1 MDNWQSLNYQYLT
14 NAIAIV
20 GEALYHRARS
30 IQNQSVEASSD
41 VLSSFEVKGQE
52 NVALISASSNLENIC
67 TIFHLSDFERDL
79 LLLCT
84 GMELN
89 PGWTSWCA
97 VAQDNPKLDYPTFNL
112 ALSILKNPDWNALNP
127 AASLRRWGLIEIGNS
142 HILTIAPLRI
152 NERILHYLMGVSH
165 LDEELI
171 EIVEVVEGVDFL
183 VDSHQL
189 LVEQIRKTWLNKIH
203 SQTLPIIQLCGGEI
217 ASKRNIAATACN
229 QLGLNLYS
237 INLSNIPA
245 NIDDIHR
252 FIRLWK
258 REYLLNKSVLFLEC
272 STASSDTNKENAINL
287 LIDKIISPI
296 VISTEERRVILHRPA
311 ITFDVYKPTAKEQ
324 RNIWNQALKR
334 NSFHI
339 NGFVDTLISQFNLSS
354 NAIEAVSINAIG
366 YETTDVSTLEN
377 QLWDTC
383 RIQARPQL
391 DDLAQRILPATAWD
405 DLVLPLPQRQTLQEI
420 VSHVRQRAK
429 VYENWGFSTK
439 GSNGLGVTALF
450 AGTSGTGK
458 TMAASVLARE
468 LNLDLYRIDL
478 SSVVSKYIG
487 ETEKN
492 LRRVFDAAEAG
503 GVILLFDE
511 ADALFG
517 KRSDVK
523 DSRDRY
529 ANMEVSYLL
538 QRMEAY
544 RGLAILTTNLKD
556 SIDTAFMRR
565 IRFIVKFP
573 FPDANQRAEI
583 WQRIFPKDTPS
594 EGLNIKKLA
603 KLNVAGGN
611 IRNIALNAAFLA
623 ADEQQPVMMKHLL
636 QAAESEYIKLE
647 RTLTD
652 AEKLGWV

>member
-1 MDNWQSLNYQYLT
+1 MDNWQSLNYQYLI

-20 GEALYHRARS
+20 GEALFCRVREA
-30 IQNQSVEASSD
+30 QNQSIEVLSD
-41 VLSSFEVKGQE
+41 VREEFQVEQ
-52 NVALISASSNLENIC
+52 ISMSVPSNLENIC
-67 TIFHLSDFERDL
+67 TTFNLSDFERDL
-79 LLLCT
+79 LLLCA

-89 PGWTSWCA
+89 PTWTSWCA
-97 VAQDNPKLDYPTFNL
+97 AAQDNPKLDYPTFNL
-112 ALSILKNPDWNALNP
+112 ALSTLKNPDWNALNP
-127 AASLRRWGLIEIGNS
+127 AASLRRWGLIEVGNAN
-142 HILTIAPLRI
+142 ILTIAPLRI
-152 NERILHYLMGVSH
+152 NERILHYLMGICH
-165 LDEELI
+165 LDEELLDM
-171 EIVEVVEGVDFL
+171 VETVDSADFL

-189 LVEQIRKTWLNKIH
+189 LAEQIGQIWSQNKH
-203 SQTLPIIQLCGGEI
+203 HDSPIISIVQLCGGEI
-217 ASKRNIAATACN
+217 ASKRNIAAAACA
-229 QLGLNLYS
+229 QLGFNLYTIDAS
-237 INLSNIPA
+237 TLPSST
-245 NIDDIHR
+245 DDIHKL
-252 FIRLWK
+252 IRLWK

-272 STASSDTNKENAINL
+272 NTNDNDTNKENAINL
-287 LIDKIISPI
+287 LIQRTKSPLIVSTDK
-296 VISTEERRVILHRPA
+296 RRVILHRKLV
-311 ITFDVYKPTAKEQ
+311 TFDVDKPTTKEQ
-324 RNIWNQALKR
+324 RHIWNQALNQKA
-334 NSFHI
+334 FGL
-339 NGFVDTLISQFNLSS
+339 NGFVDTLVSQFNLSS
-354 NAIEAVSINAIG
+354 NAIESVS
-366 YETTDVSTLEN
+366 VSTIETESKNISIQN
-377 QLWDTC
+377 QLWNSC
-383 RIQARPQL
+383 RVQARPQL
-391 DDLAQRILPATAWD
+391 DDLAQRIASPTNWD
-405 DLVLPLPQRQTLQEI
+405 DLVLPIPQRQTLQEI
-420 VSHVRQRAK
+420 ISQVRQRAK
-429 VYENWGFSTK
+429 VYENWGFNTK
-439 GSNGLGVTALF
+439 GTNGLGVTALF
-450 AGTSGTGK
+450 AGSSGTGK
-458 TMAASVLARE
+458 TMAASVLAKE

-544 RGLAILTTNLKD
+544 RGLAILTSNLKD

-573 FPDANQRAEI
+573 FPDASQRAEI
-583 WQRIFPKDTPS
+583 WQRIFPTDTPLK
-594 EGLNIKKLA
+594 ELNIKKLA

-623 ADEQQPVMMKHLL
+623 ADEEQPVMMKHLL

-652 AEKLGWV
+652 VEKQGWV

>member
-1 MDNWQSLNYQYLT
+1 MDNWQNLNYQYLI

-20 GEALYHRARS
+20 GEALFCRVREA
-30 IQNQSVEASSD
+30 QNQSIEVLSD
-41 VLSSFEVKGQE
+41 VREEFQVEQ
-52 NVALISASSNLENIC
+52 ISMSVPSNLENLC
-67 TIFHLSDFERDL
+67 TTFNLGDFERDL
-79 LLLCT
+79 LLLCA

-89 PGWTSWCA
+89 PTWTSCCTA
-97 VAQDNPKLDYPTFNL
+97 AQDNPKLDYPTFNL

-127 AASLRRWGLIEIGNS
+127 AAPLRRWGLIEVGNAN
-142 HILTIAPLRI
+142 ILTIAPLRI
-152 NERILHYLMGVSH
+152 NERILHYLMGISH
-165 LDEELI
+165 LDEELLDML
-171 EIVEVVEGVDFL
+171 ETVDSVDFL

-189 LVEQIRKTWLNKIH
+189 LAEQISQIWSQNKH
-203 SQTLPIIQLCGGEI
+203 HDLLIISMVQLCGGEI
-217 ASKRNIAATACN
+217 ASKRNIAAAACA
-229 QLGLNLYS
+229 QLEFNLYTIDAS
-237 INLSNIPA
+237 TLPSTT
-245 NIDDIHR
+245 DDIHKL
-252 FIRLWK
+252 IRLWK

-272 STASSDTNKENAINL
+272 NINNHDTNKENAIDL
-287 LIDKIISPI
+287 LIQRITSPLI
-296 VISTEERRVILHRPA
+296 VSTDEKRVILHRRA
-311 ITFDVYKPTAKEQ
+311 ITFDVSKPTAKEQ
-324 RNIWNQALKR
+324 RHIWNQTLNQKAFGL
-334 NSFHI
+334 
-339 NGFVDTLISQFNLSS
+339 NGFVDTLVSQFNLSS
-354 NAIEAVSINAIG
+354 NAIESVS
-366 YETTDVSTLEN
+366 VSTIEADSKN
-377 QLWDTC
+377 ISIQKQLWNSC

-391 DDLAQRILPATAWD
+391 DDLAQRIASSTNWD
-405 DLVLPLPQRQTLQEI
+405 DLVLPIPQRQILQEI
-420 VSHVRQRAK
+420 ISQVRQRAK
-429 VYENWGFSTK
+429 VYENWGFNTK

-450 AGTSGTGK
+450 AGSSGTGK
-458 TMAASVLARE
+458 TMAASVLAKE
-468 LNLDLYRIDL
+468 LDLDLYRIDL

-544 RGLAILTTNLKD
+544 RGLAILTSNLKD

-573 FPDANQRAEI
+573 FPDASQRAEI
-583 WQRIFPKDTPS
+583 WQRIFPTDTPLK
-594 EGLNIKKLA
+594 ELNIKKLA

-623 ADEQQPVMMKHLL
+623 ADEEQPVMMKHLL

-652 AEKLGWV
+652 AEKHGWV

>member
-1 MDNWQSLNYQYLT
+1 MDNFPSLNYQYLI

-20 GEALYHRARS
+20 GQVLYRRV
-30 IQNQSVEASSD
+30 IQVQKQSVEVLSD
-41 VLSSFEVKGQE
+41 VQQDFQVKEVSMS
-52 NVALISASSNLENIC
+52 VSSNLENIC
-67 TIFHLSDFERDL
+67 TIFNLADFERDL
-79 LLLCT
+79 LLLCA

-97 VAQDNPKLDYPTFNL
+97 AAQDNSKLDYPTFNL
-112 ALSILKNPDWNALNP
+112 ALSIFKNPDWNALTPNAP
-127 AASLRRWGLIEIGNS
+127 LRRWGLIEVGNS
-142 HILTIAPLRI
+142 NILTIAPLRI
-152 NERILHYLMGVSH
+152 NERILHYLMGISD

-171 EIVEVVEGVDFL
+171 EMVEVMERVDFL

-189 LVEQIRKTWLNKIH
+189 VAEQISKIWFH
-203 SQTLPIIQLCGGEI
+203 EHKYRDFPTVQLCGGEVTT
-217 ASKRNIAATACN
+217 KRNIAASVCN
-229 QLGLNLYS
+229 QLGLNLCS
-237 INLSNIPA
+237 ISVSTIPSA
-245 NIDDIHR
+245 IDDIHR

-258 REYLLNKSVLFLEC
+258 REYLLSKSVLFLEC
-272 STASSDTNKENAINL
+272 NSNNGDTNKENAINL
-287 LIDKIISPI
+287 LIERITSPLI
-296 VISTEERRVILHRPA
+296 VSTDERRFILHRPTV
-311 ITFDVYKPTAKEQ
+311 TFDVDKPTTQEQ
-324 RNIWNQALKR
+324 RNIWNQALNS
-334 NSFHI
+334 NSFHV
-339 NGFVDTLISQFNLSS
+339 NGFVDSLVSQFNLSS
-354 NAIEAVSINAIG
+354 NAIEAVSASALG
-366 YETTDVSTLEN
+366 YETTDIGTLEQ
-377 QLWDTC
+377 QLWNSC
-383 RIQARPQL
+383 RTQARPQL
-391 DDLAQRILPATAWD
+391 DDLAQRIPPAMGWD
-405 DLVLPLPQRQTLQEI
+405 DLVLPSPQSQTLREI
-420 VSHVRQRAK
+420 VTHVRQRAK
-429 VYENWGFSTK
+429 VYESWGFSTK

-450 AGTSGTGK
+450 AGASGTGK

-492 LRRVFDAAEAG
+492 LRRIFDSAEAG

-583 WQRIFPKDTPS
+583 WKRIFPIDTPS
-594 EGLNIKKLA
+594 EGLNMKKLA

-623 ADEQQPVMMKHLL
+623 ADEEQPVRMKHVL

-652 AEKLGWV
+652 AEKQGWV

>member
-1 MDNWQSLNYQYLT
+1 MDNWQSLNYQYLI

-20 GEALYHRARS
+20 GEALYRRVMEL
-30 IQNQSVEASSD
+30 QNQPMKVSSD
-41 VLSSFEVKGQE
+41 VEKDFQAEK
-52 NVALISASSNLENIC
+52 ISMSVPSNLENIC
-67 TIFHLSDFERDL
+67 ATFHLSDFEREL
-79 LLLCT
+79 LLLCA

-89 PGWTSWCA
+89 PVWTSWCA
-97 VAQDNPKLDYPTFNL
+97 AAQDNPKLDYPTFNM
-112 ALSILKNPDWNALNP
+112 ALSILKNPDWNALTP
-127 AASLRRWGLIEIGNS
+127 GAALRRWGLIEVGNAN
-142 HILTIAPLRI
+142 ILTIAPLRI
-152 NERILHYLMGVSH
+152 NERILHYLMGISH
-165 LDEELI
+165 LDEELLEMM
-171 EIVEVVEGVDFL
+171 EIVDSADYL

-189 LVEQIRKTWLNKIH
+189 VAEQIGKIWLQNKHQNLSKI
-203 SQTLPIIQLCGGEI
+203 PIVQLCGGEFAI
-217 ASKRNIAATACN
+217 KRNIAAAACAD
-229 QLGLNLYS
+229 LGFNLYS
-237 INLSNIPA
+237 IGTGTIPSA
-245 NIDDIHR
+245 TNDIHKL
-252 FIRLWK
+252 IRLWK

-272 STASSDTNKENAINL
+272 NTANSDTNKENAIDL
-287 LIDKIISPI
+287 LIERIISPLI
-296 VISTEERRVILHRPA
+296 VSTDVKRSILHSPA
-311 ITFDVYKPTAKEQ
+311 VTFDVNKPTAKEQ
-324 RNIWNQALKR
+324 HHIWNQTLNPKV
-334 NSFHI
+334 FQL
-339 NGFVDTLISQFNLSS
+339 NGFVDTLVSQFNLSS
-354 NAIEAVSINAIG
+354 NTIEAVSASTV
-366 YETTDVSTLEN
+366 ETESNITIQN
-377 QLWDTC
+377 QLWNSC
-383 RIQARPQL
+383 RVQARPQL
-391 DDLAQRILPATAWD
+391 DDLAQRIAPATAWD
-405 DLVLPLPQRQTLQEI
+405 DLVLPLPQRQILQEI
-420 VSHVRQRAK
+420 ITHVRQKAK
-429 VYENWGFSTK
+429 VYQNWGFSSK
-439 GSNGLGVTALF
+439 GTSGLGVTALF
-450 AGTSGTGK
+450 AGVSGTGK

-492 LRRVFDAAEAG
+492 LRRLFDAAEAG

-544 RGLAILTTNLKD
+544 RGLAILTSNLKD

-573 FPDANQRAEI
+573 FPDASQRAEI
-583 WQRIFPKDTPS
+583 WQRIFPTDTPL

-623 ADEQQPVMMKHLL
+623 AEEEQPVMMKHLL

-652 AEKLGWV
+652 AEKQGWV

>member
-1 MDNWQSLNYQYLT
+1 MDNWQSLNYQYLI

-20 GEALYHRARS
+20 GEALYRRVMEL
-30 IQNQSVEASSD
+30 QNQSTKVSSD
-41 VLSSFEVKGQE
+41 VKKEFQTEK
-52 NVALISASSNLENIC
+52 ISMSVPSNLQNIC
-67 TIFHLSDFERDL
+67 TTFQLSDFEREL
-79 LLLCT
+79 LLLCA

-89 PGWTSWCA
+89 PDWTSWCA
-97 VAQDNPKLDYPTFNL
+97 AAQDNPKLDYPTFNM
-112 ALSILKNPDWNALNP
+112 ALSILKNPDWNALTP
-127 AASLRRWGLIEIGNS
+127 AAPLRRWGLIEVGNAN
-142 HILTIAPLRI
+142 ILTIAPLRI
-152 NERILHYLMGVSH
+152 NERILHYLMGISH
-165 LDEELI
+165 LDEELLEI
-171 EIVEVVEGVDFL
+171 MEIVDAADFL

-189 LVEQIRKTWLNKIH
+189 LAEQIGKIWLQNKHQNLSKI
-203 SQTLPIIQLCGGEI
+203 PIVQLCGSEL
-217 ASKRNIAATACN
+217 AMKRNIAAAASIDS
-229 QLGLNLYS
+229 GFNLYS
-237 INLSNIPA
+237 IRTSTIPSNT
-245 NIDDIHR
+245 NDIYKL
-252 FIRLWK
+252 IRLWQ

-272 STASSDTNKENAINL
+272 NTTNSDTNKENAIDL
-287 LIDKIISPI
+287 LIERITSPLI
-296 VISTEERRVILHRPA
+296 VSTDVRRVFLHSPT
-311 ITFDVYKPTAKEQ
+311 ITFDVNKPTAKEQ
-324 RNIWNQALKR
+324 RHIWNQALNRKV
-334 NSFHI
+334 FQL
-339 NGFVDTLISQFNLSS
+339 NGFIDTLVSQFNLSS
-354 NAIEAVSINAIG
+354 NTIASVSASTV
-366 YETTDVSTLEN
+366 ETESNITIQN
-377 QLWDTC
+377 QLWNNC
-383 RIQARPQL
+383 RLQARPQL
-391 DDLAQRILPATAWD
+391 DDLAQRIAPATGWD
-405 DLVLPLPQRQTLQEI
+405 DLVLPLSQRQILQEVI
-420 VSHVRQRAK
+420 TQVRQKAK
-429 VYENWGFSTK
+429 VYQNWGFSSK

-450 AGTSGTGK
+450 AGASGTGK

-468 LNLDLYRIDL
+468 LSLDLYRIDL

-492 LRRVFDAAEAG
+492 LRRLFDAAEAG

-544 RGLAILTTNLKD
+544 RGLAILTSNLKD

-573 FPDANQRAEI
+573 FPDASQRAEI
-583 WQRIFPKDTPS
+583 WQRIFPTDTPL

-623 ADEQQPVMMKHLL
+623 AEEEQPVMMKHLL

-652 AEKLGWV
+652 AEKQGWV

>member
-1 MDNWQSLNYQYLT
+1 MDNWQNLNYQYLI

-20 GEALYHRARS
+20 GELLYRRAVET
-30 IQNQSVEASSD
+30 QNQTVEGLSD
-41 VLSSFEVKGQE
+41 VQQSFQGKEQ
-52 NVALISASSNLENIC
+52 VAKVDMSAASNLENIC
-67 TIFHLSDFERDL
+67 TIFNLCDFERDL
-79 LLLCT
+79 LLLCV

-97 VAQDNPKLDYPTFNL
+97 AAQDNPKLDYPTFNL
-112 ALSILKNPDWNALNP
+112 ALSIFKNPDWNALTP
-127 AASLRRWGLIEIGNS
+127 AAPLRRWGLIEIGNS
-142 HILTIAPLRI
+142 NILTIAPLRI
-152 NERILHYLMGVSH
+152 NERILHYLMGISH

-171 EIVEVVEGVDFL
+171 EMVEVVEGVNFL

-189 LVEQIRKTWLNKIH
+189 LAEQIGKIWFH
-203 SQTLPIIQLCGGEI
+203 HHKNQTLPTVQLCGGEI
-217 ASKRNIAATACN
+217 TSKRNIAAVASS

-237 INLSNIPA
+237 INASNIPS

-252 FIRLWK
+252 LIRLWR
-258 REYLLNKSVLFLEC
+258 REYSLNKSVLFLEC
-272 STASSDTNKENAINL
+272 NTANSDTNKENAINL
-287 LIDKIISPI
+287 LIEKITSPLI
-296 VISTEERRVILHRPA
+296 ISTEERRVVLHSSTV
-311 ITFDVYKPTAKEQ
+311 TFDVEKPTIKEQ
-324 RNIWNQALKR
+324 RNIWNQALTN
-334 NSFHI
+334 NSFHL
-339 NGFVDTLISQFNLSS
+339 NGFVDTLVSQFNLSS
-354 NAIEAVSINAIG
+354 NAIEAVSHSAVG
-366 YETTDVSTLEN
+366 YETTDTSTLEN
-377 QLWDTC
+377 QLWNIC
-383 RIQARPQL
+383 RTQARPQL
-391 DDLAQRILPATAWD
+391 DDLAQRIPSANGWN
-405 DLVLPLPQRQTLQEI
+405 DLVLPLPQHQTLQEI
-420 VSHVRQRAK
+420 ISHVRQRTK

-439 GSNGLGVTALF
+439 GNNGLGVTAMF

-458 TMAASVLARE
+458 TMAASVLASE

-583 WQRIFPKDTPS
+583 WQRIFPQDTPS
-594 EGLNIKKLA
+594 AGLNIKKLA

-623 ADEQQPVMMKHLL
+623 ADEEQPVMMKHLL

>member
-1 MDNWQSLNYQYLT
+1 MDNWQSLNYQYLI

-20 GEALYHRARS
+20 GESLYHRAVEM
-30 IQNQSVEASSD
+30 QNQTVEELLD
-41 VLSSFEVKGQE
+41 VQQNLRDKEQFGE
-52 NVALISASSNLENIC
+52 ISISTPSNLENIC
-67 TIFHLSDFERDL
+67 TIFNLCDFERDL
-79 LLLCT
+79 LLLCS

-97 VAQDNPKLDYPTFNL
+97 AAQDNPKLDYPTFNL
-112 ALSILKNPDWNALNP
+112 ALSILKNPNWNALTP
-127 AASLRRWGLIEIGNS
+127 AAPLRSWGLIEIGNS
-142 HILTIAPLRI
+142 NILTIAPLRI

-171 EIVEVVEGVDFL
+171 EMVEVVKKVDFL

-189 LVEQIRKTWLNKIH
+189 LAEQISKIWFH
-203 SQTLPIIQLCGGEI
+203 NHKNQTLPTVQLCGGEI
-217 ASKRNIAATACN
+217 TSKKNIAAVASS
-229 QLGLNLYS
+229 QLGLNLHS
-237 INLSNIPA
+237 INASNIPSST
-245 NIDDIHR
+245 DDIHQL
-252 FIRLWK
+252 IRLWR
-258 REYLLNKSVLFLEC
+258 REYLLNKSALFLEC
-272 STASSDTNKENAINL
+272 NTSNSDTNKENAINL
-287 LIDKIISPI
+287 LIEKITSPLI
-296 VISTEERRVILHRPA
+296 ISTEERRVILHRSTV
-311 ITFDVYKPTAKEQ
+311 TFDVDKPTAKEQ
-324 RNIWNQALKR
+324 RNIWNQSLNN
-334 NSFHI
+334 NSFHL
-339 NGFVDTLISQFNLSS
+339 NGFVDTLVSQFNLSR
-354 NAIEAVSINAIG
+354 NAIEAVSHSAIG
-366 YETTDVSTLEN
+366 YETDTSTLEN
-377 QLWDTC
+377 QLWNIC
-383 RIQARPQL
+383 RTQARPQL
-391 DDLAQRILPATAWD
+391 DDLAQRIPPANSWN
-405 DLVLPLPQRQTLQEI
+405 DLVLPLTQRQTLQEI

-429 VYENWGFSTK
+429 VYENWGFNTK
-439 GSNGLGVTALF
+439 GNSGLGVTALF

-458 TMAASVLARE
+458 TMAASVLASE

-583 WQRIFPKDTPS
+583 WQRIFPQDTPS

-623 ADEQQPVMMKHLL
+623 ADEEQPVTMKHLL